1 MQCLALFFQ
10 SNKIMKLDYFFYFSF
25 PFFLEGGGGV
35 KFKRGEVQSSKIG
48 AYLYKFTVT
57 IPVLIS
63 LVLAYITIVILTIII
78 LPLLLL
84 SSFLMKV
91 IIIIILIITI
101 IIVIM
106 IVIIIC
112 CVVII
117 IVVMYCFH

>member
-25 PFFLEGGGGV
+25 PFFLEGGGG
-35 KFKRGEVQSSKIG
+35 RGEVYSPKIG

-63 LVLAYITIVILTIII
+63 LVLTYITIVILTIII

-117 IVVMYCFH
+117 IIVAMYCYH